1 LPSFG
6 QVAAAI
12 SIFGIA
18 ALSFLGGAAVIHF
31 QVPPFEFLDQAF
43 RGAQAWHERGRSPF
57 SLREGALSPVILGC
71 GSDPHPEARTSKNAD
86 TATITI
92 VRRNISV
99 ASSTIDDG
107 YGSATAIPSWKPVK
121 AIQVLKSIFGE
132 MRCT

>member
-1 LPSFG
+1 MGRRIDNLPIQQMPAYSDW
-6 QVAAAI
+6 
-12 SIFGIA
+12 
-18 ALSFLGGAAVIHF
+18 LFL
-31 QVPPFEFLDQAF
+31 P
-43 RGAQAWHERGRSPF
+43 WSSPF

-86 TATITI
+86 IATITI